1 MKNISSFLIG
11 TASTMGMAE
20 SIGIQPDVLDAAQ
33 SIPLDSTEAMVSVV
47 GGTVSTIVIALLKRL
62 WSKKDRKRDRKQR
75 DRGDK
80 RSKDK

>member
-33 SIPLDSTEAMVSVV
+33 NIPVDSTEAILSVV
-47 GGTVSTIVIALLKRL
+47 GGTVSTIVVAFLKRL
-62 WSKKDRKRDRKQR
+62 WSRKDRKRDRK
-75 DRGDK
+75 K
-80 RSKDK
+80 RERKDKKE

>member
-1 MKNISSFLIG
+1 MKNIPSFLIG
-11 TASTMGMAE
+11 TASTMGIAE

-62 WSKKDRKRDRKQR
+62 WAKKERKRDRKKQERR
-75 DRGDK
+75 DK
-80 RSKDK
+80 KE

>member
-1 MKNISSFLIG
+1 MKNIPSFLIG
-11 TASTMGMAE
+11 TASTMGIAE

-33 SIPLDSTEAMVSVV
+33 SIPLDSTEALVSVV

-62 WSKKDRKRDRKQR
+62 WAKKDRKRDRKKR

-80 RSKDK
+80 KE